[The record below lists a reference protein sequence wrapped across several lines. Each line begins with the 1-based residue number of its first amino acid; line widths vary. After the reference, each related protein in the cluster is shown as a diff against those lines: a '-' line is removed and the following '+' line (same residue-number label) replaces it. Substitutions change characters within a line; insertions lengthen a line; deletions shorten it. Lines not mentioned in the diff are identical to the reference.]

1 MLKFGIFQ
9 CLLFHFCLNLF
20 HEIEKCMWGQV
31 KDKQNKKEKKTRY
44 IIILMLE
51 ENTH

>member
-1 MLKFGIFQ
+1 M
-9 CLLFHFCLNLF
+9 
-20 HEIEKCMWGQV
+20 CMWGQV

-44 IIILMLE
+44 IPIDIILMLE